1 MRKDIKN
8 RAKKPTNKIDAQK
21 DERIY
26 INDGSPNQNSFMLS
40 DDKVMYLPDGLY

>member
-26 INDGSPNQNSFMLS
+26 INDGSPNQNSFMLY
-40 DDKVMYLPDGLY
+40 KVMYLPDGLY